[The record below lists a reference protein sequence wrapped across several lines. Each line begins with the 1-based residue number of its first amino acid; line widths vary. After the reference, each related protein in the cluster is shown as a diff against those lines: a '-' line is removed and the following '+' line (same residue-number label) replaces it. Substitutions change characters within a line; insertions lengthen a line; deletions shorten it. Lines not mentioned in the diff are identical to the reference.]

1 MKIAGINVLRLT
13 IFVTAVWFLSLCIG
27 CATYRPAQVGRGT
40 AEEPFCLKGTG
51 HELGRGVTNI
61 AFCWLEIP
69 HEIEARVREG
79 DSGYPFGVVSN
90 AFDATIGALNGTI
103 WGVERAV
110 GGAFEVLL
118 SPFPPYDPIMEPA
131 YPPYLN
137 FKKASEEESTE
148 AIEKE
153 E

>member
-1 MKIAGINVLRLT
+1 MRSARIDVVKVAV
-13 IFVTAVWFLSLCIG
+13 FVTAVCCVALFMG

-61 AFCWLEIP
+61 ALCWLEIP

-79 DSGYPFGVVSN
+79 HSGSPFGVVSN
-90 AFDATIGALNGTI
+90 AFDAALGAINGTM
-103 WGVERAV
+103 WGAERAV

-118 SPFPPYDPIMEPA
+118 SPFPPYNPIMEPA

-137 FKKASEEESTE
+137 FKKASEEESPE
-148 AIEKE
+148 AVEEKE
-153 E
+153 

>member
-1 MKIAGINVLRLT
+1 MRSARIDVGKLGV
-13 IFVTAVWFLSLCIG
+13 FVTAVCCVSLFIG

-40 AEEPFCLKGTG
+40 AEENFCLKGTG

-79 DSGYPFGVVSN
+79 DSGRPFGVVSN
-90 AFDATIGALNGTI
+90 AFDAALGAINGAI

-137 FKKASEEESTE
+137 FKKPSEEEPSE
-148 AIEKE
+148 AGQEKE
-153 E
+153 